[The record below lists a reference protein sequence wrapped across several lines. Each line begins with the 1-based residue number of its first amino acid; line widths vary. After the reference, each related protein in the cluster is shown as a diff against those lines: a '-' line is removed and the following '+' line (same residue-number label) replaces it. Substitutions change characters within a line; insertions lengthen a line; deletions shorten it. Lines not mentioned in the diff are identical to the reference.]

1 MLKQEDFEMKER
13 KLKVTYAPGTEYKE
27 KIPRIVLQGKW
38 LKELG
43 FEVGDEINIT
53 VDDEIS
59 AKLSVEKI

>member
-13 KLKVTYAPGTEYKE
+13 KLKVTYTPGTECKE

-43 FEVGDEINIT
+43 FEVGEYVIVNR
-53 VDDEIS
+53 S
-59 AKLSVEKI
+59 REKIVVSKNK

>member
-43 FEVGDEINIT
+43 FEVGEHVTINYSNVT
-53 VDDEIS
+53 
-59 AKLSVEKI
+59 AQ

>member
-1 MLKQEDFEMKER
+1 MKER

-43 FEVGDEINIT
+43 FGVGEHVIVSFSSDNII
-53 VDDEIS
+53 VS
-59 AKLSVEKI
+59 KI